1 MSDYYI
7 MTDYYEKYVKYK
19 TKYLSIKEKL
29 NQLGGGTKTF
39 YVDVNED
46 EFQNT
51 MVKILKEKGYTE
63 RKKFP
68 VDFIF
73 LSGDSA
79 FFRNKFDTKKSKW
92 FNNLY
97 GKSKLEITNKIAL
110 HKKFGDEDFFIK
122 AIYLNSDEPIPDF
135 DESNIKILKPLN
147 GYQGMGIRIVKTKKE
162 VEEWIKENPKY
173 KNWILEDYLIDPD
186 LKDGYKFHFRVYVLV
201 KITQSKKVE
210 VYISDIKFF
219 RKALEKYKKEDFLN
233 KDIHD
238 THYNPKWK
246 PTIFPEEL
254 PDGWTDNDAQKN
266 IKKMNE
272 IIKKIFT
279 GQNQFIPE
287 WNAKNGF
294 ELFGCDFIFSNKK
307 VYLLEINAKA
317 SFKGCSLII
326 PGLIENIL
334 ENKNGRFTRLI

>member
-1 MSDYYI
+1 MSDYY
-7 MTDYYEKYVKYK
+7 KYIKYK
-19 TKYLSIKEKL
+19 TKYLSIKNEL
-29 NQLGGGTKTF
+29 NQIGGKEKTF

-51 MVKILKEKGYTE
+51 MVKTLKEKGYE
-63 RKKFP
+63 ESKDFP
-68 VDFIF
+68 VDFLF

-79 FFRNKFDTKKSKW
+79 FFKNKFDTKKTKW

-97 GKSKLEITNKIAL
+97 GNSKAEITNKITL
-110 HKKFGDEDFFIK
+110 HQKFGEEDFFIK
-122 AIYLNSDEPIPDF
+122 AIYLNSDEPIPNF
-135 DESNIKILKPLN
+135 DETKIKILKPLS
-147 GYQGMGIRIVKTKKE
+147 GFQGMGIRIVQTKKE
-162 VEEWIKENPKY
+162 VEDWIKKNPTYQK
-173 KNWILEDYLIDPD
+173 WILEDYLIDPD

-201 KITQSKKVE
+201 KATSKKKIE
-210 VYISDIKFF
+210 VYISNIKFF
-219 RKALEKYKKEDFLN
+219 RKALEKYKKGDWLN

-246 PTIFPEEL
+246 PTIFPQEL
-254 PDGWTDNDAQKN
+254 PDGWTNEDAQKS
-266 IKKMNE
+266 IKEMNE
-272 IIKKIFT
+272 IIGKIFKR
-279 GQNQFIPE
+279 QINFFPE

-307 VYLLEINAKA
+307 TYLLEINTKA

-334 ENKNGRFTRLI
+334 ENKNGSFTRLI